1 MRPLSVSIRKAS
13 PCSPQNVERSQTALS
28 TTQVIFI
35 LQPFSRA
42 GRARLDIQNG
52 GNGLGRR
59 RSNGPVFHCARP
71 SSALVPGC
79 RYLKQLRSS
88 LFLLLKG
95 MLFYML
101 IVTSEEMVHHPASLL
116 QVLDPMPEYLIPQ
129 GGQAVDAP
137 RRSLCLFPVPRG
149 DHPALLLHLPQRS
162 VDNGGVKGF
171 KAEVPQP
178 LQEHI
183 SVGGTMMQEQEQHRF
198 QKPHR
203 PAGAPSPSPSVS
215 AVRHALLLSF
225 YILPYYWLLSICCD
239 GL

>member
-171 KAEVPQP
+171 KAEVPAAP
-178 LQEHI
+178 RAYIRGRDHD
-183 SVGGTMMQEQEQHRF
+183 
-198 QKPHR
+198 
-203 PAGAPSPSPSVS
+203 AGARAAQVPETAPPGGSTL
-215 AVRHALLLSF
+215 A
-225 YILPYYWLLSICCD
+225 ISICVCRETCSPPF
-239 GL
+239 LLHFTILLAIVNML